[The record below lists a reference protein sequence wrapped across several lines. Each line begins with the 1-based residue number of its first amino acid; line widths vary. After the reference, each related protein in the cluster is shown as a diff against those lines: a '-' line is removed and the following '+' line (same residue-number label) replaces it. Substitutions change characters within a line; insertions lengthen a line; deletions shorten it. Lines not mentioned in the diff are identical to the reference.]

1 MVWPA
6 RHVTGPQSR
15 PTRLVALVL
24 ASVLA
29 GAGCGST
36 PVPTPAG
43 TVPPEPT
50 TAPATAAQTG
60 DPGPSASAP
69 GQATASPT
77 ATTGTQPVPAPGTSE
92 DPPLAPLPEPGLAD
106 LFAIGEAL
114 YDPGRMGVA
123 VVSLLDQMGIGIY
136 ASDGTPIRKGL
147 ERAAG
152 DPWLTESEV
161 RGLISMG
168 VEDLESAMESD
179 PDASGGPFTLADLA
193 TALKPLLPSVSAGSL
208 AAAFGRAYAD
218 HPDDL
223 VPQVMLGQ
231 PIDATTPLTRVQLWL
246 LYMDGFVGPAGSSAA
261 REGDVQLAASGLQI
275 TWGTARS
282 RLGPIPSFDST
293 LLPEEWRELHAHL
306 PTLGDTMGFLVFQPT
321 GVHEGHGGAGAT
333 ATATAIVR
341 RAAPLVSAI
350 TGNVILPART
360 GSLAGIPLTWRSRKP
375 SVLRG
380 HGSLDVALPATT
392 PTDDG
397 GDAQLHYTPRR
408 EPANGVGVVARET
421 ASLYVTARR
430 RDLVERTYVMAGPIL
445 EAALAFQFNSVRT
458 AAGESFPIA
467 WHDDGMKLT
476 LTNTFDVRFDTSPA
490 GISGHAHRKGTTTL
504 DGVLVR
510 QSDGT
515 WRGTF
520 DAGGTDSEIEM
531 DFALPLAGA
540 ACSGTDEFA
549 QDLDVVAT
557 EQPRGTIDP
566 NQFVLGRGAFDGKD
580 LVLRFYP
587 AGPISTTGAD
597 CLTPIE
603 YRGPGPDGR
612 MIYGTYAQFND
623 ARLTDPTLGFL
634 IHTSDSDE
642 LEYIDYSRQS
652 AALQIESSW
661 RVVVV
666 PPKP

>member
-1 MVWPA
+1 
-6 RHVTGPQSR
+6 VTGSR
-15 PTRLVALVL
+15 SLQGRLVALVL

-43 TVPPEPT
+43 TSAPVSP
-50 TAPATAAQTG
+50 TAPAPALTDG
-60 DPGPSASAP
+60 PGSSADAP
-69 GQATASPT
+69 GQPTASAVASAEP
-77 ATTGTQPVPAPGTSE
+77 QPVPTPGTSQ
-92 DPPLAPLPEPGLAD
+92 DPAQAPLPEPGLAD
-106 LFAIGEAL
+106 PFAIGEAL

-123 VVSLLDQMGIGIY
+123 VVSLLDQMGVGIY
-136 ASDGTPIRKGL
+136 AGDGTPIRKGL

-152 DPWLTESEV
+152 DPWLTENEV

-193 TALKPLLPSVSAGSL
+193 TALKPLLPAASAGSL
-208 AAAFGRAYAD
+208 ASAFDKAYAD

-231 PIDATTPLTRVQLWL
+231 PIEGTTPLTRVQLWL
-246 LYMDGFVGPAGSSAA
+246 LFMDGFVGPAGSGTAGL
-261 REGDVQLAASGLQI
+261 GDVRLAASRPQAS
-275 TWGTARS
+275 WGTASS
-282 RLGPIPSFDST
+282 RLGPIPSPDPA
-293 LLPEEWRELHAHL
+293 LLAGEWRELEAHFL
-306 PTLGDTMGFLVFQPT
+306 TLGDTMGFLVFQPV
-321 GVHEGHGGAGAT
+321 GVHEGHGGTGAT

-341 RAAPLVSAI
+341 RASPLVSVI
-350 TGNVILPART
+350 TGNVLLPART

-380 HGSLDVALPATT
+380 HGSLDVALPATVA
-392 PTDDG
+392 TDDG
-397 GDAQLHYTPRR
+397 GDAAVHYTPRR
-408 EPANGVGVVARET
+408 EPANGAGVVARET

-430 RDLVERTYVMAGPIL
+430 RDLVERTYVMAGLLL
-445 EAALAFQFNSVRT
+445 EAALASQFNTMRT
-458 AAGESFPIA
+458 AAGEGFPIA
-467 WHDDGMKLT
+467 WHDKGMELT
-476 LTNTFDVRFDTSPA
+476 LTNTYDVRFDTSPA
-490 GISGHAHRKGTTTL
+490 GISGHAHRKGTTKL
-504 DGVLVR
+504 EGVLVR

-520 DAGGTDSEIEM
+520 DASGADSEIEM
-531 DFALPLAGA
+531 DFALPLAGG

-557 EQPRGTIDP
+557 VQSPGTINA
-566 NQFVLGRGAFDGKD
+566 NQFVLGRGAFDGSD

-587 AGPISTTGAD
+587 AGAISTTGVD
-597 CLTPIE
+597 CLPPIE

-612 MIYGTYAQFND
+612 LVSGTYAQFND

-634 IHTSDSDE
+634 VHTSSTDE
-642 LEYIDYSRQS
+642 LEYLDYSHHN
-652 AALQIESSW
+652 AGLQVESSW